1 MTSSSKTNQVPFD
14 AAGIPDLLQQKNAWV
29 NWRAVERDGRVTKVP
44 CMPTGGSA
52 STTNP
57 DTWSSFEAVKSAD
70 GFSGIGIVLVDDLV
84 GIDLDKCLNDEGVLE
99 PWAQQVVDQFP
110 CSYIERSPSG
120 RGLHILCLGAPKNTG
135 KGGPENR
142 LELYSKASPRY
153 FTVTGSVYQFG
164 TIVQCQVALDAVVD
178 DFIPVRVRNEPA
190 RSLQD
195 AASLQVELDDYAIIE
210 MACRLNKGFAK
221 LWSGEDVYGDNS
233 SNDMALCNHLCFWL
247 ERDPVRIDAAFRLS
261 GLMRAKW
268 DEPRGQQTYGEL
280 TIDKARQRVV
290 NTYRPGGAVEP
301 RVRGESGSKGGR
313 QGRPLVVPLDFSK
326 PVSAPETLIQ
336 RFLPRDG
343 VGMLWGDPGSFK
355 SFLAIDWTLR
365 IVTGASWNS
374 CKVSKGSAWYLA
386 GEGHSGIRTR
396 VDAWL
401 KHNRR
406 SSSEVADRFLLTSS
420 AVVLNE
426 PNGNHS
432 EEVEQLAEL
441 IQSGKGP
448 QIIVVDTVARSMS
461 GDENTA
467 KDTGGFIRAVD
478 YLIDLARSQGD
489 PLCVLLVHHSKK
501 TGEEYRGSSA
511 FRGAMDFE
519 YRMVKKG
526 NAHCELSCTKM
537 KDLEM
542 PERVYFDR
550 GIVDLGCQLDNHGDL
565 LDIRSLVLDVSSV
578 EPKDA
583 DVSDSDERERQA
595 AYVLVQEKVQSAWES
610 GLPFTSQ
617 DEIERTLAGPIKRKP
632 IRDALASCIKNGWV
646 HKITI
651 DRTIY
656 ELVNKRKYNYF
667 VRLTVEEH
675 GMYLGDRRLP
685 ERVLA
690 PPAGLAKPWSP
701 VSEDAVQQAEV
712 DLRKKRERLAANE
725 LARVKLEAEAAA
737 HLARDSGES

>member
-1 MTSSSKTNQVPFD
+1 M
-14 AAGIPDLLQQKNAWV
+14 
-29 NWRAVERDGRVTKVP
+29 
-44 CMPTGGSA
+44 
-52 STTNP
+52 
-57 DTWSSFEAVKSAD
+57 
-70 GFSGIGIVLVDDLV
+70 
-84 GIDLDKCLNDEGVLE
+84 
-99 PWAQQVVDQFP
+99 
-110 CSYIERSPSG
+110 
-120 RGLHILCLGAPKNTG
+120 
-135 KGGPENR
+135 
-142 LELYSKASPRY
+142 
-153 FTVTGSVYQFG
+153 
-164 TIVQCQVALDAVVD
+164 
-178 DFIPVRVRNEPA
+178 
-190 RSLQD
+190 
-195 AASLQVELDDYAIIE
+195 
-210 MACRLNKGFAK
+210 
-221 LWSGEDVYGDNS
+221 
-233 SNDMALCNHLCFWL
+233 
-247 ERDPVRIDAAFRLS
+247 
-261 GLMRAKW
+261 
-268 DEPRGQQTYGEL
+268 
-280 TIDKARQRVV
+280 
-290 NTYRPGGAVEP
+290 
-301 RVRGESGSKGGR
+301 
-313 QGRPLVVPLDFSK
+313 
-326 PVSAPETLIQ
+326 
-336 RFLPRDG
+336 
-343 VGMLWGDPGSFK
+343 
-355 SFLAIDWTLR
+355 
-365 IVTGASWNS
+365 
-374 CKVSKGSAWYLA
+374 
-386 GEGHSGIRTR
+386 
-396 VDAWL
+396 
-401 KHNRR
+401 
-406 SSSEVADRFLLTSS
+406 
-420 AVVLNE
+420 
-426 PNGNHS
+426 
-432 EEVEQLAEL
+432 
-441 IQSGKGP
+441 
-448 QIIVVDTVARSMS
+448 IVVDTVARSMS

-542 PERVYFDR
+542 PESVYFDR
-550 GIVDLGCQLDNHGDL
+550 GIVDLGCQLDNHGDM

-595 AYVLVQEKVQSAWES
+595 AYVFVQEKVQSAWES

-701 VSEDAVQQAEV
+701 VSEDAVQQAEA

-725 LARVKLEAEAAA
+725 RARVKLEAEAAA

>member
-1 MTSSSKTNQVPFD
+1 MSSPYIALPLDSAGVPE
-14 AAGIPDLLQQKNAWV
+14 LLKKKKAWV
-29 NWRAVERDGRVTKVP
+29 NWRADEREGRLTKVP
-44 CMPTGGSA
+44 YTPTGGRA

-57 DTWSSFEAVKSAD
+57 ATWSSFDAVMSANSY
-70 GFSGIGIVLVDDLV
+70 SGIGIVLIDDLV
-84 GIDLDKCLNDEGVLE
+84 GIDLDKCLDEQGVLE
-99 PWAQQVVDQFP
+99 PWAQQVVAKFP
-110 CSYIERSPSG
+110 GSYIERSPSG
-120 RGLHILCLGAPKNTG
+120 RGLHILCLGAPKNNG

-164 TIVQCQVALDAVVD
+164 TIVQCQDALDAVVD

-195 AASLQVELDDYAIIE
+195 AASLQVELDDCAIIE
-210 MACRLNKGFAK
+210 MGCRLNKGFAK

-290 NTYRPGGAVEP
+290 NTYRPGGAAEP
-301 RVRGESGSKGGR
+301 RVRAESGSSGGR
-313 QGRPLVVPLDFSK
+313 QGRPLIVPLDFSK

-355 SFLAIDWTLR
+355 SFLAIDWALR
-365 IVTGASWNS
+365 IVTGTQWNS
-374 CKVSKGSAWYLA
+374 CKVSKGSVWYLA
-386 GEGHSGIRTR
+386 GEGLSGIRTR

-401 KHNRR
+401 KHNQRP
-406 SSSEVADRFLLTSS
+406 STEVGDRFLMTSS
-420 AVVLNE
+420 AVVFNE
-426 PNGNHS
+426 FDGGRS

-448 QIIVVDTVARSMS
+448 QMIVVDTVARSMS

-478 YLIDLARSQGD
+478 YLIDLARSQGH
-489 PLCVLLVHHSKK
+489 PLCVLLVHHAKK

-542 PERVYFDR
+542 PEAVYFDR
-550 GIVDLGCQLDNHGDL
+550 GVVDLGCQLDNHGDM

-583 DVSDSDERERQA
+583 DVSDPKERERQA
-595 AYVLVQEKVQSAWES
+595 AYMLVQEEIQTAWEAGS
-610 GLPFTSQ
+610 PFTSKK
-617 DEIERTLAGPIKRKP
+617 EIETSLKDTIPREQIRK
-632 IRDALASCIKNGWV
+632 ALDGRMKSGWV
-646 HKITI
+646 HRLTI
-651 DRTIY
+651 DSTIY
-656 ELVNKRKYNYF
+656 QLVDRRTRDYF
-667 VRLTVEEH
+667 VGLTVEEH
-675 GMYLGDRRLP
+675 GMHLKDGRLP
-685 ERVLA
+685 GRVLV
-690 PPAGLAKPWSP
+690 PPTALAKPWSP
-701 VSEDAVQQAEV
+701 VSEAVAQQAEA

-725 LARVKLEAEAAA
+725 QARVKLEAEAAA
-737 HLARDSGES
+737 QFAHGSSLC